1 VQARDAY
8 RKQFDI
14 GQRTLLDVLDS
25 ENEVFVSHS
34 AYLNGK
40 YTVAYAQYR
49 ILASM
54 GKLLETLN
62 VALPQESS
70 PIAAKK

>member
-1 VQARDAY
+1 
-8 RKQFDI
+8 
-14 GQRTLLDVLDS
+14 VLDS
-25 ENEVFVSHS
+25 ENEVFVSRT

-54 GKLLETLN
+54 GRLLETLN
-62 VALPQESS
+62 VALPQEST
-70 PIAAKK
+70 PIDIKKYR